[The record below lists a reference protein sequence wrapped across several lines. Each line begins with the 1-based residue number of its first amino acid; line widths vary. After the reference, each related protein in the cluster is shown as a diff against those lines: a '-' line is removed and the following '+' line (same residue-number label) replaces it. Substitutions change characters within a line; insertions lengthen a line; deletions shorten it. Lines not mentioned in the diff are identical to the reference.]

1 MWRLL
6 IENISCLVN
15 AVRDDDGNNSLHP
28 EVPLFSELNE
38 RKDADISRAKN
49 TDDTD
54 RLSSSTG
61 NTEGYTIY
69 YKRRCH
75 NLFRFVI
82 LPIQI
87 IYI

>member
-15 AVRDDDGNNSLHP
+15 AVRDGDGNNSLHP
-28 EVPLFSELNE
+28 EVPLLSELNE
-38 RKDADISRAKN
+38 RKDADISRANN

-61 NTEGYTIY
+61 HSEGNKIY
-69 YKRRCH
+69 YKR
-75 NLFRFVI
+75 
-82 LPIQI
+82 
-87 IYI
+87 